1 MPRKLL
7 TRLPFLP
14 THSIP
19 LQLDQHWLRRAIVM
33 GLLLT
38 LSLPHILNLAW
49 ASAEQSATLRC
60 RLENTTINID
70 GETIFVLEVLDV
82 SNLYGYE
89 LNLTF
94 GATRVH
100 IEDADP
106 DKAGINLAIGDFILP
121 DFVVV
126 NTADNS
132 TGKIRLALTQLSPS
146 TAVSGSGELARAT
159 IKGVSAGITNF
170 TFTDAV
176 LSDPEG
182 KAIPVQL
189 QNCSLQMTEEG
200 TATPTV
206 TPTAT
211 STVAATSTSTSTP
224 TPSITPTATPTVTG
238 TPPTP
243 TVTPTPTSSN
253 DTNDGIISGNVF
265 FDENFDGIRQPSGEP
280 GISAHVILYRLGTDQ
295 QWSDLTDSD
304 GVYAFTNLP
313 AGRYFIEVHLL
324 EDIPLIFTNQ
334 GTYYV
339 QLIVSGSAT
348 VDFGT
353 NTRIYYYIPIF
364 F

>member
-1 MPRKLL
+1 
-7 TRLPFLP
+7 
-14 THSIP
+14 
-19 LQLDQHWLRRAIVM
+19 M

-38 LSLPHILNLAW
+38 ISLPHILNQAW
-49 ASAEQSATLRC
+49 VSAQQPTTLRC
-60 RLENTTINID
+60 RLENTTINTD
-70 GETIFVLEVLDV
+70 EETIFVLDVLDV

-94 GATRVH
+94 GAAHVH

-189 QNCSLQMTEEG
+189 QNCSLQVTEGG
-200 TATPTV
+200 TATPTI

-211 STVAATSTSTSTP
+211 STSTGASTP
-224 TPSITPTATPTVTG
+224 TPSITPTATATVTG

-243 TVTPTPTSSN
+243 TPTMTPDSS
-253 DTNDGIISGNVF
+253 TNTGSISGSVF
-265 FDENFDGIRQPSGEP
+265 LDANEDGVQHPEEP
-280 GISAHVILYRLGTDQ
+280 GITALVELFRLGSDQ
-295 QWSDLTDSD
+295 QWADLTDEN
-304 GVYAFTNLP
+304 GEYVFLNLP
-313 AGRYFIEVHLL
+313 PGRYFIAIRALDGVSY
-324 EDIPLIFTNQ
+324 IYTTNV
-334 GTYYV
+334 TYNI
-339 QLIVSGSAT
+339 QLPTNGIGSA
-348 VDFGT
+348 DFGLQKVQ
-353 NTRIYYYIPIF
+353 RSYYLPILQWGAEPIPGQSGLYLLYIPF
-364 F
+364 GQSQPVEKSR